1 MRNNM
6 KKMSAPDGTT
16 ASVLFNTVISRKKNR
31 DYVNSLRK
39 NSGYVLNRYEIYN
52 ANKERL
58 EKIGASSITA
68 DIDKA
73 ALHTSFNNT
82 FKKDIKNKELKKVYE
97 SCQGICPYCGES
109 KIEEVD
115 HYVPKEDYPEFT
127 LYPYNLIPIC
137 NKCNKRKSSKF
148 LDNIGNRQFINYYY
162 DEIDDLDFVKVRIQY
177 DKNNIQKTIK
187 IKYTAD
193 YNKITNKYLREIIRS
208 HYINLKLL
216 NRFEDAASNEVSELI
231 MTLISQT
238 ERREYKIR
246 DWIQMTIEGKKNKQL
261 IVYGK
266 NDWKYLLYNELY
278 TINFMDD
285 LIHCICKK

>member
-1 MRNNM
+1 M